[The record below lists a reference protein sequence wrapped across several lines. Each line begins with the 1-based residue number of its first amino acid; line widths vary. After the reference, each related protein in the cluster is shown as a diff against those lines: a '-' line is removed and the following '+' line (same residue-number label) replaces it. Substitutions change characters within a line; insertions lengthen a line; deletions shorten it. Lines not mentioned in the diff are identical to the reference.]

1 MDFLS
6 AIRLIS
12 IGFLIWRFSK
22 ADFTKWDDTPPP
34 IKEPKANLD
43 LRPILKSYYLLQIS
57 YDTELGLE
65 DVEIAY
71 QRKLAEIAE
80 IRKGGFTPM
89 HDLPQI
95 ECARAVLIDYYWYAA
110 FRN

>member
-6 AIRLIS
+6 AIRLIG
-12 IGFLIWRFSK
+12 IGYLIWRFSK

-65 DVEIAY
+65 EVEKAY
-71 QRKLAEIAE
+71 QKKLAEIAE
-80 IRKGGFTPM
+80 IRKGGFSPK

-95 ECARAVLIDYYWYAA
+95 ESAKAVLLDCYWYSA

>member
-1 MDFLS
+1 MDLLS

-12 IGFLIWRFSK
+12 IGYLIWRFSK

-43 LRPILKSYYLLQIS
+43 IRPILKSYYLLQIHL
-57 YDTELGLE
+57 DTELGLE
-65 DVEIAY
+65 EVEMAY
-71 QRKLAEIAE
+71 QKKLAEIVE

-89 HDLPQI
+89 HDLPEI
-95 ECARAVLIDYYWYAA
+95 ESARAVLIAYYCYAA